1 MEIFDYLV
9 TGSLLMI
16 IVAIFYLPI
25 YFILRKK
32 KIPIL
37 KQLSWVLLGGVI
49 FVILVATILLDV
61 IAGGLTFSP
70 PIYHL
75 NLVPFSWLFE
85 TWAMGPLKMISQ
97 VIRNILM
104 FIAYCI

>member
-1 MEIFDYLV
+1 MKIFDYLV

-16 IVAIFYLPI
+16 VAAIFYLPV

-49 FVILVATILLDV
+49 GCMTYEIIVRLFLTKHEFESKEFEIKTTRQT
-61 IAGGLTFSP
+61 GGF
-70 PIYHL
+70 H
-75 NLVPFSWLFE
+75 
-85 TWAMGPLKMISQ
+85 
-97 VIRNILM
+97 
-104 FIAYCI
+104 

>member
-16 IVAIFYLPI
+16 VSAIFYLPV

-37 KQLSWVLLGGVI
+37 KQLSWALLGGVI
-49 FVILVATILLDV
+49 GFMTYEIIVR
-61 IAGGLTFSP
+61 
-70 PIYHL
+70 
-75 NLVPFSWLFE
+75 LFFTKPE
-85 TWAMGPLKMISQ
+85 IESKKSEI
-97 VIRNILM
+97 
-104 FIAYCI
+104 